1 VATSKKSAAPAKP
14 SGECKVI
21 LRIEQW
27 DNGEVKNSVE
37 MIEHCSG
44 SQDALRK
51 YTHIRRGATRG
62 VELESEEMAKADG
75 FNFS

>member
-51 YTHIRRGATRG
+51 YTHIR
-62 VELESEEMAKADG
+62 
-75 FNFS
+75 